1 MYSPCDFQGPP
12 PERGTRLIGERMVEG
27 VPALTLA
34 SEEGVEVA
42 FVPSA
47 GMVGCSLRHRGEEL
61 LGQRGG
67 LRTYIEE
74 RSTMGIPLLHPWA
87 NRVAR
92 ARFSVAGRE
101 VVLDSSSA
109 PIARGP
115 GGLPIHGLL
124 AGASGWQ
131 VDRHEAVSGGGVLAA
146 SFDFAGHEELMA
158 AFPFPHEVL
167 FEATIRGTTL
177 TVSTTVRASGDTKVP
192 VSFGYHPYLRLPG
205 VARADWEVNFPV
217 SERLKLDRRMLPTGE
232 REPVEVEGGPLGPRT
247 FDDEYVAPADTPAFV
262 LAGGGRRIE
271 LCVGPGYRFAQVY
284 APADDDVVAFEPMT
298 APTNALVAG
307 GPDLPLV
314 EPGGRYE
321 AIFTIA
327 VTALDR

>member
-1 MYSPCDFQGPP
+1 V
-12 PERGTRLIGERMVEG
+12 VEG

-34 SEEGVEVA
+34 TDEGVEVA

-92 ARFSVAGRE
+92 ARFSVAGRD
-101 VVLDSSSA
+101 VILDSGPA
-109 PIARGP
+109 PVARGP

-124 AGASGWQ
+124 AAAGGWQ
-131 VDRHEAVSGGGVLAA
+131 VNRHEEVGDGGVLAA
-146 SFDFAGHEELMA
+146 SFDFGSHEELMA
-158 AFPFPHEVL
+158 AFPFPHELL
-167 FEATIRGTTL
+167 FEAALSGTTL
-177 TVSTTVRASGDTKVP
+177 SVRTVVQASGDAEVP
-192 VSFGYHPYLRLPG
+192 ISFGYHPYLRLPG
-205 VARADWEVNFPV
+205 VDRADWEVHVPV
-217 SERLKLDRRMLPTGE
+217 RERLKLDRRMLPTGE
-232 REPVEVEGGPLGPRT
+232 REPVEVAGGPLGTRT
-247 FDDEYVAPADTPAFV
+247 FDDEYVAPADAAAFV

-271 LCVGPGYRFAQVY
+271 LRFGPGYRFAQVY

-321 AIFTIA
+321 AIFTIT
-327 VTALDR
+327 VTALDH

>member
-1 MYSPCDFQGPP
+1 M
-12 PERGTRLIGERMVEG
+12 RNMIGERLVEG
-27 VPALTLA
+27 IPALTLA
-34 SEEGVEVA
+34 TDGGLEVA

-74 RSTMGIPLLHPWA
+74 HSTMGIPLLHPWA

-101 VVLDSSSA
+101 VVLDSGKA
-109 PIARGP
+109 LVALGP

-124 AGASGWQ
+124 AASSGWQ
-131 VDRHEAVSGGGVLAA
+131 VDRHEAVDGGGVLAA
-146 SFDFAGHEELMA
+146 SFDFAGHEELMT

-167 FEATIRGTTL
+167 FEATLRDGTLAVT
-177 TVSTTVRASGDTKVP
+177 TTVHASGEARVP
-192 VSFGYHPYLRLPG
+192 ISFGYHPYLHLPG
-205 VARADWEVNFPV
+205 VDRVDWEVNIPV
-217 SERLKLDRRMLPTGE
+217 RERLKLDRRMLPSGE
-232 REPVEVEGGPLGPRT
+232 REPVEVESGRLGTRT
-247 FDDEYVAPADTPAFV
+247 FDDEYVAPADAAPFV

-271 LCVGPGYRFAQVY
+271 LSVGPGYGFAQVY

-307 GPDLPLV
+307 GQDLPLL

-321 AIFTIA
+321 AGFSIR
-327 VTALDR
+327 VSDLDG